1 MKSATEITN
10 DIDYERLIRKQSD
23 GFNPVIVIPGI
34 LGSKLVDQDYSH
46 SVWGDFG
53 KNFAHPNAG
62 ENLRKVALPMQMRK
76 KLHQLKSTTK
86 SDGSMRF
93 VTGNIAGLPI
103 QINAYAGLM
112 EAMGIGTGN
121 MGGLL
126 NKLEDYIDDS
136 RFEANAFEFSYDWR
150 RSIDEN
156 AIELGRFIQQV
167 TRFLRM
173 YRGNHNPVKFDIVAH
188 SMGGLIARYFL
199 RYGEQLLPGDGSLP
213 CSNWAGSA
221 QIERVVII
229 GTPNGGSLFALE
241 RLVTGLPSNPVTPGY
256 DPVVLGTMPAVY
268 QLLPRVRHK
277 TFRRLDTD
285 DPAADFLSVD
295 FWLEMDWGLADRS
308 KDPLLRKLLPD
319 LKSMQKRRETAL
331 EHLEKC
337 LQAARA
343 LQLALDTPAHRP
355 EHLKMFLFVG
365 DSVATPLI
373 AAAQKGDR
381 RLTVL
386 KRGAGD
392 GTVPR
397 ASVLL
402 DERVGA
408 TQQTEKVESPLKW
421 ENVVFLSTNHLGLT
435 KDPLCIKN
443 ILYILL
449 ERP

>member
-1 MKSATEITN
+1 MNDALKIATE
-10 DIDYERLIRKQSD
+10 IDYERLLRKQT
-23 GFNPVIVIPGI
+23 GGLNPVIVIPGI
-34 LGSKLVDQDYSH
+34 LGSKLVDRESSH

-53 KNFAHPNAG
+53 KNFAHPEAG
-62 ENLRKVALPMQMRK
+62 ENLRKVALPMQLKK
-76 KLHQLKSTTK
+76 KLHQLKSTTT

-93 VTGNIAGLPI
+93 VTGSIAGLPI

-112 EAMGIGTGN
+112 EAMGIGTGS
-121 MGGLL
+121 MGGII
-126 NKLEDYIDDS
+126 NKLDDYIDDN

-150 RSIDEN
+150 RSVDEN
-156 AIELGRFIQQV
+156 AIELGKFIDQV
-167 TRFLRM
+167 TRFIRM
-173 YRGNHNPVKFDIVAH
+173 YRGDHNPVKFDIVAH

-199 RYGEQLLPGDGSLP
+199 RYGEQLLPDDGSLP
-213 CSNWAGSA
+213 FSNWAGSA

-229 GTPNGGSLFALE
+229 GTPNAGSLFALE

-256 DPVVLGTMPAVY
+256 DPVILGTMPAVY
-268 QLLPRVRHK
+268 QLLPRLRHK
-277 TFRRLDTD
+277 TFYRIDTD
-285 DPAADFLSVD
+285 DNTDDFLSAD
-295 FWLEMDWGLADRS
+295 FWVEMSWGLANQS
-308 KDPLLRKLLPD
+308 KDTLLGKLLPGID
-319 LKSMQKRRETAL
+319 SANNRRETAL

-337 LQAARA
+337 LKAARTM
-343 LQLALDTPAHRP
+343 QLALDTPAQTP

-373 AAAQKGDR
+373 ATAQKGDQK
-381 RLTVL
+381 LTII
-386 KRGAGD
+386 KKGAGD

-402 DERVGA
+402 DERVGSSRLS
-408 TQQTEKVESPLKW
+408 EKVESPLKW
-421 ENVVFLSTNHLGLT
+421 ENVIFLSSNHLGLT